1 MQSFTHE
8 RFSIIFQVASL
19 ILLLGYGISKSDD
32 ESIIVSRKQ
41 EVISVSELNALP
53 MTQNEYLLAQYQS
66 RNPRELLAQK
76 KRFRFL
82 NLFMESPMKKN
93 RVYGKNKVNTWFTD
107 EYI

>member
-1 MQSFTHE
+1 MKSFTHE
-8 RFSIIFQVASL
+8 RFSITFQVACL

-32 ESIIVSRKQ
+32 ESIIVSRKH
-41 EVISVSELNALP
+41 EVIQASELNALP
-53 MTQNEYLLAQYQS
+53 MTANEYLLAQYQT
-66 RNPRELLAQK
+66 RNSRELLAQK

-82 NLFMESPMKKN
+82 NLFTESPMKKN